1 MKRNIAKKDEVK
13 QPVPTIGEILN
24 RPPAVKR
31 TTYEQLK
38 VNTEGS
44 MDVFLMLII
53 IFFGLMISGL
63 IFVAFVFYF
72 IIQRD

>member
-1 MKRNIAKKDEVK
+1 MKRNIAKKDEEK
-13 QPVPTIGEILN
+13 EKVPTIADILM
-24 RPPAVKR
+24 RKPAVKR

-53 IFFGLMISGL
+53 VFFGLMVSGL

-72 IIQRD
+72 FIQRD